1 MTDTTTEPTAEP
13 TSKPPSNLD
22 ILVGLLRARRG
33 ASMAEMTQATG
44 WQPHSIRGAISSAI
58 KRRGFAV
65 MRFQADRVTRWRI
78 SPVKPAK

>member
-1 MTDTTTEPTAEP
+1 MTDTSTITTVET
-13 TSKPPSNLD
+13 TSETPSKLD

-44 WQPHSIRGAISSAI
+44 WQPHSIRGALSSAI
-58 KRRGFAV
+58 KRRGFSV
-65 MRFQADRVTRWRI
+65 MRFQADRVNRWRI